1 MDVIHRNE
9 VPLHKVNWGAKQ
21 EYEFVNNF
29 KILQS
34 LFDKYNIKK
43 VIEVMLNIYI
53 SWFKISKILYEIVK
67 LINKTSNY

>member
-43 VIEVMLNIYI
+43 VIEVFLKIYI
-53 SWFKISKILYEIVK
+53 FLFKISKIL
-67 LINKTSNY
+67 